1 MVNRWI
7 EEDRKFICSALG
19 SDGQSILKKQQKEY
33 GEETLGARVEFLNT
47 LIDLVIWV
55 IYFSLSNFTEMIDDF
70 TLEQCRNDRE
80 ILQLKIKNL
89 EHGINEAEKMIA
101 ESQMNDKAL
110 TFLRRKVAE
119 SNQDLAVLYL
129 IS

>member
-1 MVNRWI
+1 
-7 EEDRKFICSALG
+7 
-19 SDGQSILKKQQKEY
+19 
-33 GEETLGARVEFLNT
+33 
-47 LIDLVIWV
+47 
-55 IYFSLSNFTEMIDDF
+55 MIDDF
-70 TLEQCRNDRE
+70 TLEQCKKDKE

-101 ESQMNDKAL
+101 ESEMNDESL

-129 IS
+129 IDQGIYSNKSFTLDADN